1 MDKKNS
7 WLSMIRYV
15 LAKIVKKARS
25 SAIKNSTVHS
35 SSKIESGTSFVD
47 STMDRYSFCGYDC
60 EIYHANI
67 GAFTSIASGVV
78 IGGARHPM
86 EWVSMSP
93 VFYAGRD
100 SVRTKFAEHVL
111 VAPDPVNIG
120 NDVWIGRAAILLSGI
135 SVGDGAVVGA
145 GSVVTKDVP
154 PYAIVAGNPAKLIR
168 YRFAN
173 EVIEKM
179 MEIKWWNFTDE
190 KLIRMGRY
198 FNQPNC
204 FLKMMKGLGSI
215 VESNDD
221 M

>member
-1 MDKKNS
+1 
-7 WLSMIRYV
+7 V
-15 LAKIVKKARS
+15 Q
-25 SAIKNSTVHS
+25 
-35 SSKIESGTSFVD
+35 SKIPL
-47 STMDRYSFCGYDC
+47 
-60 EIYHANI
+60 
-67 GAFTSIASGVV
+67 SIVRLKLSLALHSLIPLWVGIVSVV
-78 IGGARHPM
+78 MTAKSIMRTCRVIIGGARHPM

-111 VAPDPVNIG
+111 VSPDPVNIG
-120 NDVWIGRAAILLSGI
+120 NDVWIGSAAILLSGI

-168 YRFAN
+168 YRFDN
-173 EVIEKM
+173 ETIKKI

-190 KLIRMGRY
+190 QLLRMGKC

-204 FLKMMKGLGSI
+204 FFKMMKSI
-215 VESNDD
+215 GSNDGV
-221 M
+221 